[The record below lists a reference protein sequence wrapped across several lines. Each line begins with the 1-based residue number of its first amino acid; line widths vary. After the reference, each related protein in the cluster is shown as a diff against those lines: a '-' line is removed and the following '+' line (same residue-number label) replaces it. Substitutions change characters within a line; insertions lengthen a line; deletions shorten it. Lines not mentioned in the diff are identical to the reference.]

1 MQEVIVIVIKDDG
14 SDDEYDNKN
23 DDNDDIDDDTDNHD
37 IQTGDEDPR
46 LVQGSDAALG
56 LCKVSS
62 FHHLLFQAKMS

>member
-1 MQEVIVIVIKDDG
+1 MMIKDDG

-23 DDNDDIDDDTDNHD
+23 DDNDEDDDDIVDDTNNHDNH
-37 IQTGDEDPR
+37 TGDEDPR

-62 FHHLLFQAKMS
+62 PLHP